1 MTKFDEAI
9 AQIDS
14 ANALDPN
21 TEIFEGDPF
30 PKEVLYSQRMTV
42 WMDRLSPD
50 APEFMK
56 IAARAQ
62 HICRW
67 EIPRKDYPKGKKGY
81 HHWRTTLYR
90 HHADKAAEIMLN
102 CGYDKGTTE
111 KMRQLLLRRKLRS
124 SADMQ
129 TLEDVIC
136 LVFLENYFIDFSRKH
151 DEEKMIGIIQRTWA
165 KMSPNGHKIAL
176 SLDLPDEAF
185 GLVKKALAAE

>member
-1 MTKFDEAI
+1 MTKFDDAI
-9 AQIDS
+9 AQIDA
-14 ANALDPN
+14 ANAHDPN
-21 TEIFEGDPF
+21 TETFDGKIF

-42 WMDRLSPD
+42 WMDRVSPD
-50 APEFMK
+50 AKEFMK

-67 EIPRKDYPKGKKGY
+67 EIPRTDYPMGKKGY

-102 CGYDKGTTE
+102 CGYDDETTE
-111 KMRQLLLRRKLRS
+111 QMRQLLLRRNLRS

-165 KMSPNGHKIAL
+165 KMSPNGHEIAL
-176 SLDLPDEAF
+176 SLDLPDEALD
-185 GLVKKALAAE
+185 LVKKALAAE